1 MSQCKVSFV
10 LSFYFCSLP
19 GGHTQVLEIHP
30 FQRAQGET
38 STSSYYNAFM
48 HLCTGMRRRSSTET
62 RQYCTVAR
70 VREEDPA
77 RKR

>member
-48 HLCTGMRRRSSTET
+48 HGHEKKILHRNET
-62 RQYCTVAR
+62 ILHGYAR